1 MNHRL
6 TFLWSLLFAV
16 VVATPGAE
24 VLVPAGTKATAPSQ
38 AEWTPVQQA
47 LDSQAPDAQ
56 AQLTALLRTY
66 PTWADGNKALARL
79 LIDQGKSAEA
89 LAAAK
94 RANQLAP
101 DDVEA
106 LRIQVRALADLQRK
120 AEVTALMTTAAAKDT
135 KGWLHYEAGLAAV
148 SFGDGAS
155 AETYLKAAKSRGG
168 AKVPAEF
175 LFLDSRVA
183 ILARDYPR
191 AELALGSATTQQP
204 DFWDGWYELGRVRL
218 VLADTA
224 PEGQRGDWIKKATD
238 AFAVV
243 AKNVPADVNSRIG
256 LGRAALEQAKLL
268 VAQGNEDQAGASLR
282 EAIAYLNQAIA
293 LNAEL
298 TEAYI
303 LLGDA
308 QLRLE
313 QWPAAATALERA
325 QQLGAK
331 DRNLTFNLAIAWQQT
346 GKQAEADALLKTVT
360 AASPAEQ
367 VTIGLGAYR
376 SKNWLLAANLLSSA
390 VDKLDDHDAKA
401 ATWRVIGHA
410 HSALAQAKTAKP
422 EDQERERDA
431 ASAAYKQAGDL
442 TDFPARR
449 FYLATEAARS
459 PERAYAAAWQ
469 AISWDSLNLG
479 AWGLAVANYGAAKT
493 SGQGIGGMA
502 SRAPLHLAAWG
513 LLTVIPLGLFAW
525 GLLRRKP
532 ETVSGD
538 GRRGAPKPRTAGSK
552 PGSGKV
558 TGPPPAA
565 HPSGKGSGP
574 RPPRPPS
581 RPPVSE
587 KSDTESLERPAASRV
602 PDPKAETMMIPV
614 TPPKPGTGGKPQ
626 VKPLVR
632 RPSQVDIPEFPTPG
646 PDGGGG
652 ALERRKK

>member
-6 TFLWSLLFAV
+6 TSICSLLLLAAV
-16 VVATPGAE
+16 AARSAE
-24 VLVPAGTKATAPSQ
+24 APLPAGTKASAPSQ
-38 AEWTPVQQA
+38 AEWAPVQQA

-56 AQLTALLRTY
+56 ASLTALLRTY
-66 PTWADGNKALARL
+66 PNWADGNKALARL
-79 LIDQGKSAEA
+79 LIDQGKAAEA
-89 LAAAK
+89 LPAAK

-101 DDVEA
+101 DDIEA

-120 AEVTALMTTAAAKDT
+120 AEITALMNVAAAKDA
-135 KGWLHYEAGLAAV
+135 KGWLHYEAGIAAV
-148 SFGDGAS
+148 AFGDGAA

-224 PEGQRGDWIKKATD
+224 PDGQRDDWVKKAGE

-243 AKNVPADVNSRIG
+243 AKNVPGDVNARVG
-256 LGRAALEQAKLL
+256 LSRAALEQAKLL
-268 VAQGNEDQAGASLR
+268 VAQGDDAQAGSSVRTAVTHLK
-282 EAIAYLNQAIA
+282 QAIE
-293 LNAEL
+293 LNPNLAEI
-298 TEAYI
+298 YV

-313 QWPAAATALERA
+313 DWPAAAAALEHA

-346 GKQAEADALLKTVT
+346 GKNAEADALLKTVT
-360 AASPAEQ
+360 ASSPAEQ

-376 SKNWLLAANLLSSA
+376 SHNWLLAANLLTA
-390 VDKLDDHDAKA
+390 VADKLDDQGARA

-410 HSALAQAKTAKP
+410 HSRLAAAKTAKP
-422 EDQERERDA
+422 EDQERELDA
-431 ASAAYKQAGDL
+431 ATAAYKQAGDL
-442 TDFPARR
+442 IDFPARR
-449 FYLATEAARS
+449 FFLATEAARS

-469 AISWDSLNLG
+469 AISWDYLDLS

-493 SGQGIGGMA
+493 GGQGLGGMA
-502 SRAPLHLAAWG
+502 HRAPLHLAAWG

-532 ETVSGD
+532 AVIE
-538 GRRGAPKPRTAGSK
+538 RRGAPPKPTRPATSK

-558 TGPPPAA
+558 NPPPAGA
-565 HPSGKGSGP
+565 GKGTGP
-574 RPPRPPS
+574 RPVRPRIPL
-581 RPPVSE
+581 SE
-587 KSDTESLERPAASRV
+587 KSDTETLARSAGGKT
-602 PDPKAETMMIPV
+602 PDPKAETLMIPA
-614 TPPKPGTGGKPQ
+614 TPLRPAGGKPI
-626 VKPLVR
+626 VR
-632 RPSQVDIPEFPTPG
+632 RPSQVMPPEHPEQPMRPTPS
-646 PDGGGG
+646 PEGGGN
-652 ALERRKK
+652 ALERRRQ